1 MIFSTIEF
9 FIFLVIYFLFY
20 KILPAKFSTPLIII
34 GSLFYYGWWN
44 PILIWVPGALCTIA
58 YFGAYWASSDSSPVK
73 KKIKMTVIITGL
85 LIPLLIFKY
94 IDFFYNDILSVL
106 LNLEP
111 RDLQLV
117 LPLGISFITFTM
129 IAYVVDVYTK
139 KFPIEE
145 NYFQLFGYT
154 LFFPQLIAGPILRPA
169 QLLPQLVRS
178 SLKKNPALVLGIL
191 VFTVGLVKKVIFADG
206 ISSSVNVVFNDPTGH
221 GLLEYWLAIFGF
233 TLQIYCDF
241 SGYTDMAIGS
251 AMMLSVRLPL
261 NFNKPYS
268 AINLRD
274 FWSRWHITLSTWLRD
289 YLYIP
294 LGGN

>member
-34 GSLFYYGWWN
+34 GSLFFYGWWN
-44 PILIWVPGALCTIA
+44 PILIWVPGVLCTIA
-58 YFGAYWASSDSSPVK
+58 YFGAYWVSSDSSPVQ
-73 KKIKMTVIITGL
+73 KKIKMTVIIIGL

-94 IDFFYNDILSVL
+94 IDFFYNDIFSVL
-106 LNLEP
+106 FNLEP

-191 VFTVGLVKKVIFADG
+191 VFTVGLVKK
-206 ISSSVNVVFNDPTGH
+206 
-221 GLLEYWLAIFGF
+221 
-233 TLQIYCDF
+233 
-241 SGYTDMAIGS
+241 
-251 AMMLSVRLPL
+251 
-261 NFNKPYS
+261 K
-268 AINLRD
+268 
-274 FWSRWHITLSTWLRD
+274 
-289 YLYIP
+289 
-294 LGGN
+294 